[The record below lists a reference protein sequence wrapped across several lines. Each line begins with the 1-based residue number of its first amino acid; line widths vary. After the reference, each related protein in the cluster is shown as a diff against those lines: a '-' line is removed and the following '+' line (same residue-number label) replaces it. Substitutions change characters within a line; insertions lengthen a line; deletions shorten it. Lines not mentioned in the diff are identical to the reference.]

1 MVEIR
6 VSVYVE
12 YRPMPDCCM
21 EAVYSAFIDACPKAD
36 ICLPGI
42 DSNQYFNTFV
52 FNSRD
57 IACYCLKKKAYVLT
71 SNSDFLVYNIP
82 GVVLL
87 PDRLFKDDLYVYTRS
102 KILECLDLKEF
113 QLYYYVLISGNNFT
127 KNYEKKLGNGRSVR
141 ALSL

>member
-1 MVEIR
+1 M
-6 VSVYVE
+6 
-12 YRPMPDCCM
+12 
-21 EAVYSAFIDACPKAD
+21 
-36 ICLPGI
+36 
-42 DSNQYFNTFV
+42 
-52 FNSRD
+52 
-57 IACYCLKKKAYVLT
+57 LT

-87 PDRLFKDDLYVYTRS
+87 PDRLFIDDLYVYTRS
-102 KILECLDLKEF
+102 KILECLNLKEF